1 MQHPDRTRNVTCVDV
16 LCRPCYVVYAMLNVF
31 RRSIVFKTATDLM
44 TFCDAI
50 IMSSDDDTPIPN
62 IRKHDPA
69 TDADNP
75 PQTSSPDSSV
85 KRAVPPSPSVPDP
98 EHPHHNT
105 SPIKVDSTTDAQHER
120 PTTELFRGVTRRQLM
135 LNCPLLQHQAVED
148 NGEGSVSQSQN
159 SFDDRALSDLSY
171 VTQGSYSDGDH
182 ELYMISISSQ
192 GHNYGFGTPMHQ
204 QRRGIFTYVRNF
216 QLVLCRNLTP
226 PMNNRSSY
234 DPAIRNLAEPGWP
247 GDVCPAGHK
256 CNARLFERDGRH
268 TCDKCNGAIAAGS
281 TGARCNVCDYDLCCS
296 CIKPLRAQ
304 IRAAAADLAPSSAFL
319 PTLSMQVSEVPPP
332 PSPISG
338 IRHFWPPPSHLQGDE
353 GRVFVRPAGRLML
366 RRPALP
372 STDAVQDVAMGTSPR
387 NLFDAEVQTST
398 PPAVVLQ
405 TSPRQWADAEVQTST
420 PPAVVLQEI
429 EHVVRAVIR
438 AEVRE
443 LLVAMGF

>member
-1 MQHPDRTRNVTCVDV
+1 M
-16 LCRPCYVVYAMLNVF
+16 LCCLSLAIAHYLG
-31 RRSIVFKTATDLM
+31 AT
-44 TFCDAI
+44 
-50 IMSSDDDTPIPN
+50 
-62 IRKHDPA
+62 
-69 TDADNP
+69 
-75 PQTSSPDSSV
+75 
-85 KRAVPPSPSVPDP
+85 PDP

-120 PTTELFRGVTRRQLM
+120 PPTELFRGVTRRQLM

-159 SFDDRALSDLSY
+159 SFDDRDLSDLSY

-182 ELYMISISSQ
+182 GLYMISISSQ

-304 IRAAAADLAPSSAFL
+304 IRAAAADPAPSSAFL

-338 IRHFWPPPSHLQGDE
+338 IRHFWPPPSRLQGDE

-438 AEVRE
+438 EEVRE